1 MINVISIEICRIVY
15 IQFIRNLL
23 CRSEGLQTKATFTP
37 PPNIRLAREN
47 NLLFSQKQAKICF
60 GNQNAVSVRSTST
73 VPDHIDLDI
82 NVRLGKRNGTDLKN
96 FGKFNLGEVD
106 LKTILLNDHLP
117 LGNII
122 GAILWPDVN
131 FTPC

>member
-1 MINVISIEICRIVY
+1 M
-15 IQFIRNLL
+15 
-23 CRSEGLQTKATFTP
+23 
-37 PPNIRLAREN
+37 
-47 NLLFSQKQAKICF
+47 
-60 GNQNAVSVRSTST
+60 RSTST